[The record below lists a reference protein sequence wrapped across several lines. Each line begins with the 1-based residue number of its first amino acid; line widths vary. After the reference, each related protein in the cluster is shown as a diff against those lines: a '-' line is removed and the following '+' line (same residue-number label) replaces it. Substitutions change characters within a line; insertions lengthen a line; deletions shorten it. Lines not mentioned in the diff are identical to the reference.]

1 MFWVQAHGS
10 KAGHILNLLFLI
22 RAVPSE
28 CISWQWVQSIMIWFY
43 WGISGISW
51 SLTIHGLWRRPEVVD
66 CLSLSKI
73 HRPAYE
79 YKGWRSFG
87 SNSLLS
93 LVSQWPL
100 CTHSSYV
107 IGLWFILA
115 LSALEL
121 SLCLNPMMQTSQ
133 DFAVLG
139 ASSKLFAVF
148 LTYPYQV
155 CTETLLQI
163 EFHNLPKT
171 FSMITWVKAWCNDSI
186 VG

>member
-1 MFWVQAHGS
+1 
-10 KAGHILNLLFLI
+10 
-22 RAVPSE
+22 
-28 CISWQWVQSIMIWFY
+28 
-43 WGISGISW
+43 
-51 SLTIHGLWRRPEVVD
+51 
-66 CLSLSKI
+66 
-73 HRPAYE
+73 
-79 YKGWRSFG
+79 
-87 SNSLLS
+87 
-93 LVSQWPL
+93 L